1 MAKGSEEYWR
11 EREET
16 QRQHNI
22 HDEKQYNA
30 EIRKIYQ
37 RMEDEIRKEING
49 FYGKY
54 AAKEGITIEEAR
66 RRVSKLDMEE
76 YSRKAKEYV
85 ANRDLSPQA
94 NEEMRLYNLTM
105 KVNRLEMLKA
115 TIGVDMVGGFDDLE
129 KLMGQKLTEKALDEM
144 ERQAGILGRTV
155 QNNEEMAHAIV
166 NASFHNAKFSDRIW
180 MYQDMLK
187 GELDQLLSTGL
198 IQGKHPT
205 ELARHLH
212 KFFGVSRYDAERL
225 MRTEMARVQTEAQ
238 KQSLLAN
245 GFQEYEFITV
255 GYAACPIC
263 AALDEKH
270 FKLREM
276 QPGRNAPP
284 MHPNCR
290 CSIAAWMDED
300 VYNQWLDSG
309 AAKEG
314 VTFEEFKANSL
325 ALNYETI
332 PGAKNY
338 NYNGRSDIINIKEFS
353 SKYPNIRF
361 DDELIGWDI
370 EKLKRQADHAEYKG
384 DVDEQQRIE
393 DKIRRIQKGYLK
405 RYKEN
410 VLNDFLTGVTDML
423 ERFPQLY
430 TDGWLKSI
438 RYDESDRGALAFVY
452 SGDPNIYIHKRLA
465 FPRNQKEARVA
476 GYHEAAHIL
485 ENMLGVDNNEEVAKT
500 VVGDAFRIIGMRRQ
514 SRDAQML
521 CAQVARYNNKDNPYE
536 IIAHSLDRNYTGNGN
551 DFTRA
556 IETALLQRLS
566 ND

>member
-263 AALDEKH
+263 AALDGKH
-270 FKLREM
+270 FKLKEM

-290 CSIAAWMDED
+290 CSTAAWMDREAFD
-300 VYNQWLDSG
+300 QWLDSG
-309 AAKEG
+309 AAADGVSFEVFVDNVNKELNYARRG
-314 VTFEEFKANSL
+314 VTNDSDDDIINTNSKASSSTLLGQLTKSNIKAVPVNPLENPLTSEEIIKKIHGIDRSGSCTSLALAYIGNKLGLDVKDLRGGESAKYFSDTNVVKAIAKMAGGKTIKKENDFEAVKILLKGVTRGKEFFISSGRHSTIVRKAARGYEYLRLQDGRGVGFYKLNDSELKNTFGCSKTHTRYGIHYDASSMLFDIDNLKDNEEFKEILRYINSQ
-325 ALNYETI
+325 
-332 PGAKNY
+332 G
-338 NYNGRSDIINIKEFS
+338 
-353 SKYPNIRF
+353 
-361 DDELIGWDI
+361 
-370 EKLKRQADHAEYKG
+370 Q
-384 DVDEQQRIE
+384 
-393 DKIRRIQKGYLK
+393 
-405 RYKEN
+405 
-410 VLNDFLTGVTDML
+410 
-423 ERFPQLY
+423 
-430 TDGWLKSI
+430 
-438 RYDESDRGALAFVY
+438 
-452 SGDPNIYIHKRLA
+452 
-465 FPRNQKEARVA
+465 
-476 GYHEAAHIL
+476 
-485 ENMLGVDNNEEVAKT
+485 
-500 VVGDAFRIIGMRRQ
+500 
-514 SRDAQML
+514 
-521 CAQVARYNNKDNPYE
+521 
-536 IIAHSLDRNYTGNGN
+536 
-551 DFTRA
+551 
-556 IETALLQRLS
+556 
-566 ND
+566 

>member
-129 KLMGQKLTEKALDEM
+129 KLMGQKLTEKALSEM

-263 AALDEKH
+263 AALDGKH
-270 FKLREM
+270 FKLKEM

-290 CSIAAWMDED
+290 CSTAAWMD
-300 VYNQWLDSG
+300 
-309 AAKEG
+309 
-314 VTFEEFKANSL
+314 
-325 ALNYETI
+325 
-332 PGAKNY
+332 
-338 NYNGRSDIINIKEFS
+338 R
-353 SKYPNIRF
+353 
-361 DDELIGWDI
+361 
-370 EKLKRQADHAEYKG
+370 EKLKNELFREDVSYRARSIKNINDLQKISNSPVVAMDSIDEIVLYFDSKYGIEIQDFG
-384 DVDEQQRIE
+384 DQDIFRIKATLSGYDDFFSEFPKAGRFVKNIMFSPQFE
-393 DKIRRIQKGYLK
+393 DDGKMSSNGFSVVGPSGLAYG
-405 RYKEN
+405 
-410 VLNDFLTGVTDML
+410 TGL
-423 ERFPQLY
+423 
-430 TDGWLKSI
+430 
-438 RYDESDRGALAFVY
+438 
-452 SGDPNIYIHKRLA
+452 
-465 FPRNQKEARVA
+465 
-476 GYHEAAHIL
+476 HEAAHALDYAKSSPELHTFSNAVLIQAIREAGYKTFQ
-485 ENMLGVDNNEEVAKT
+485 ENIHK
-500 VVGDAFRIIGMRRQ
+500 IIG
-514 SRDAQML
+514 SLFLTKAQ
-521 CAQVARYNNKDNPYE
+521 
-536 IIAHSLDRNYTGNGN
+536 IANILADPSELFAYSL
-551 DFTRA
+551 
-556 IETALLQRLS
+556 ETALAGGNAFADILLEVTKRYYAEFV
-566 ND
+566 

>member
-30 EIRKIYQ
+30 EIQKIYQ

-115 TIGVDMVGGFDDLE
+115 TIGVDIVGGFDDLE

-212 KFFGVSRYDAERL
+212 KLFGVSRYDAERL

-263 AALDEKH
+263 AALDGKH
-270 FKLREM
+270 FKLKEM

-309 AAKEG
+309 AAKVG
-314 VTFEEFKANSL
+314 VTFEEYQKRHLLRAPDYLIQS
-325 ALNYETI
+325 YEKGVNITNERI
-332 PGAKNY
+332 VISKVIATVPKKVQDAIGA
-338 NYNGRSDIINIKEFS
+338 GTQIIVGKYSS
-353 SKYPNIRF
+353 SKYDYENDVLYIAK
-361 DDELIGWDI
+361 G
-370 EKLKRQADHAEYKG
+370 AE
-384 DVDEQQRIE
+384 
-393 DKIRRIQKGYLK
+393 
-405 RYKEN
+405 
-410 VLNDFLTGVTDML
+410 
-423 ERFPQLY
+423 P
-430 TDGWLKSI
+430 
-438 RYDESDRGALAFVY
+438 
-452 SGDPNIYIHKRLA
+452 
-465 FPRNQKEARVA
+465 
-476 GYHEAAHIL
+476 
-485 ENMLGVDNNEEVAKT
+485 EEVAHEIGHLIDSKLVSKEKRDELLQKIVAGLT
-500 VVGDAFRIIGMRRQ
+500 ITDVEEDIFFDSSGVEHNVIYLKSDKFISDYQGRVYVKYADEVFDNEDHVRI
-514 SRDAQML
+514 DQML
-521 CAQVARYNNKDNPYE
+521 EFVSEMFRVYWLNPEYLKQKHFDYYQL
-536 IIAHSLDRNYTGNGN
+536 IAE
-551 DFTRA
+551 A
-556 IETALLQRLS
+556 VKQ
-566 ND
+566 

>member
-30 EIRKIYQ
+30 EIQKIYQ

-129 KLMGQKLTEKALDEM
+129 KLMGQKLTEKALSEM

-212 KFFGVSRYDAERL
+212 KLFGVSRYDAERL

-270 FKLREM
+270 FKLRDM

-314 VTFEEFKANSL
+314 VTFEEWQKNGNISYERAIDEFKKKKDGDTSDDIMMVNRGDGIGRKLNCQRCVPAYELRKRGLDVIAWPANTDSKGRLVIDDAIKNSTNVFVGFRQRLKL
-325 ALNYETI
+325 A
-332 PGAKNY
+332 GSFD
-338 NYNGRSDIINIKEFS
+338 GKEF
-353 SKYPNIRF
+353 
-361 DDELIGWDI
+361 I
-370 EKLKRQADHAEYKG
+370 EKQLLAYGDGARVQIFVTWDQQTTEVVNDGEIETRLSGHTFLAENRSGK
-384 DVDEQQRIE
+384 V
-393 DKIRRIQKGYLK
+393 
-405 RYKEN
+405 
-410 VLNDFLTGVTDML
+410 
-423 ERFPQLY
+423 
-430 TDGWLKSI
+430 
-438 RYDESDRGALAFVY
+438 AFV
-452 SGDPNIYIHKRLA
+452 DPQARLEDCSDYFTKVKKRA
-465 FPRNQKEARVA
+465 TIFARIDDLPVNEDVIDLFVA
-476 GYHEAAHIL
+476 NRG
-485 ENMLGVDNNEEVAKT
+485 G
-500 VVGDAFRIIGMRRQ
+500 
-514 SRDAQML
+514 
-521 CAQVARYNNKDNPYE
+521 
-536 IIAHSLDRNYTGNGN
+536 
-551 DFTRA
+551 
-556 IETALLQRLS
+556 
-566 ND
+566 